1 MNLII
6 KRALLYLIIITL
18 VGTNVL
24 TLTNTAFNTALSG
37 FMATALGVQTVS
49 DVLRHRLDGRNKTI
63 KKNRAAMLK
72 RKAAARRFGTRLTSR
87 TKRVAVESIA
97 ALPGEAVPY
106 LGISLLL
113 AGTTYELYEA
123 CNSIKDLD
131 QMYAEMGMKS
141 EIPDDVLRTVC
152 DPPLPDND
160 YIWEQVLQKSSDWMG
175 SISGAP

>member
-1 MNLII
+1 MPIIMKRVLLSLSLVTLI
-6 KRALLYLIIITL
+6 
-18 VGTNVL
+18 GTNVL
-24 TLTNTAFNTALSG
+24 TLTNTAFNSAVSG

-49 DVLRHRLDGRNKTI
+49 DALRHRLDNRNKTI
-63 KKNRAAMLK
+63 KKNRAAMIK

-106 LGISLLL
+106 LGISLLI

-152 DPPLPDND
+152 DPPLPDGD
-160 YIWEQVLQKSSDWMG
+160 AIWEEVRQKSSEWMG
-175 SISGAP
+175 SIGAAL